1 MCGEQL
7 LNPSGAVFSP
17 GSSPRVR
24 GAAAIIDSA
33 MSWFVAAL
41 LGAVLVALKRL
52 YSLILANQEGT
63 KTLLRSRLYD
73 IHERTVEKGYCPDE
87 RKRETEQ
94 VYTAYHALGGNGV
107 GTQYYQEILNAPV
120 CAERG

>member
-1 MCGEQL
+1 MD
-7 LNPSGAVFSP
+7 
-17 GSSPRVR
+17 
-24 GAAAIIDSA
+24 AAIINSVL
-33 MSWFVAAL
+33 SWCVAAL

-73 IHERTVEKGYCPDE
+73 IHERTIEKGYCSDE

-94 VYTAYHALGGNGV
+94 VYTAYHTLGGNGV
-107 GTQYYQEILNAPV
+107 GTKYYQEILNAPV

>member
-1 MCGEQL
+1 MD
-7 LNPSGAVFSP
+7 
-17 GSSPRVR
+17 
-24 GAAAIIDSA
+24 AAIINSVL
-33 MSWFVAAL
+33 SWCVAAL

-73 IHERTVEKGYCPDE
+73 IHERTVENGYCPDD

-94 VYTAYHALGGNGV
+94 VYTSYHALGGNGV

>member
-1 MCGEQL
+1 MDT
-7 LNPSGAVFSP
+7 
-17 GSSPRVR
+17 
-24 GAAAIIDSA
+24 AIIDSA
-33 MSWFVAAL
+33 LSWCVAAL
-41 LGAVLVALKRL
+41 LGAVLMALKRL

-87 RKRETEQ
+87 RKSETER

-107 GTQYYQEILNAPV
+107 GTPV
-120 CAERG
+120 SYTHLTLPTTCQV

>member
-1 MCGEQL
+1 MDT
-7 LNPSGAVFSP
+7 
-17 GSSPRVR
+17 
-24 GAAAIIDSA
+24 AIIDSA

-41 LGAVLVALKRL
+41 LGAVLMALKRL

-87 RKRETEQ
+87 RKSETER

>member
-1 MCGEQL
+1 MD
-7 LNPSGAVFSP
+7 AV
-17 GSSPRVR
+17 
-24 GAAAIIDSA
+24 IINSA
-33 MSWFVAAL
+33 LSWCVAAL

-87 RKRETEQ
+87 RKRETEH

-107 GTQYYQEILNAPV
+107 GTKYYQEILNAPV